1 MKNCLCNGNKVMR
14 ELEHMRSL
22 AGKAADLDGCIY
34 ILYRI
39 DGVYKF
45 CREDEA
51 YIGDFVEYIF
61 P

>member
-1 MKNCLCNGNKVMR
+1 MKNCLCSGNKVMR
-14 ELEHMRSL
+14 ELEHMRFL
-22 AGKAADLDGCIY
+22 AKKAADLDGCIY

-51 YIGDFVEYIF
+51 YIGELVEYIF